1 MPVIRK
7 LVAVV
12 AADVVGYSRLMERDE
27 AGTHERLRTLR
38 AELIDP
44 KIAEHGGRIVHTSG
58 DGMLLEFPSATSAL
72 RCAVEIQREMGARNL
87 YVPPD
92 ERIDF
97 RVGINLG
104 DIIVEGDDIIGDGVN
119 VAARLEAL
127 AEPGGICVASAIRE
141 QVHEDLGVEFIDSG
155 EQHVKNISKPIRV
168 YRIALGK
175 GARPGA
181 DADAVAAA
189 PVSAAKRLRQ
199 SRVVVAVAVLTLL
212 GSSIWY
218 YTQRAEVSPPAA
230 ATASGP
236 PPRSLMV
243 VPLSAPADD
252 AALGALADS
261 LTADITRAHADSM
274 RDVKVVAPSLAA
286 AYKGRS
292 GDPQATARDANVRY
306 LVEGDVV
313 PAGDEIAV
321 TVRLVDGATAKQL
334 GSERRTVV
342 RSRLAQDQRLLL
354 ARVTSASLGMFWAA
368 ELRRAASESAPPMTA
383 RDLVDRANWLI
394 FSPDRAQQREAR
406 ELYDEA
412 LRRDPSL
419 VAALL
424 GRANWF
430 DAEIWIWTPFTAER
444 DPLLAAMDRDTIRAL
459 SLDDRDPDAWWVRA
473 AALENQWRYD
483 AAFEA
488 LDRAQA
494 LSPTQFRSRRAEL
507 LIVTGRSREALQVL
521 DERASIM
528 GTMDTSFHQ
537 LACDAHVHLGNYE
550 LAIGECERAAAG
562 DNGYQ
567 NWMRLTAAYAQTG
580 DMTKAAAAKAELLRS
595 MPTFT
600 ISRFEARQ
608 FSNNP
613 IWVKEVREHLIPGWR
628 KAGVP
633 E

>member
-1 MPVIRK
+1 
-7 LVAVV
+7 
-12 AADVVGYSRLMERDE
+12 
-27 AGTHERLRTLR
+27 
-38 AELIDP
+38 
-44 KIAEHGGRIVHTSG
+44 
-58 DGMLLEFPSATSAL
+58 
-72 RCAVEIQREMGARNL
+72 MGARNL

-127 AEPGGICVASAIRE
+127 AEPGGICVASAIWE

-181 DADAVAAA
+181 DAAAAA

-212 GSSIWY
+212 GSGIWY
-218 YTQRAEVSPPAA
+218 YTQRAAVSPPAA

-261 LTADITRAHADSM
+261 LTADITRAHADGM

-306 LVEGDVV
+306 LVEGEVV

-321 TVRLVDGATAKQL
+321 TVRLVDGATANQL

-354 ARVTSASLGMFWAA
+354 ARLTNASLMMFWTA
-368 ELRRAASESAPPMTA
+368 EMRRAASESAPPVTA
-383 RDLVDRANWLI
+383 RDLVDRANWLL
-394 FSPDRAQQREAR
+394 FSLDRAQQREAR

-412 LRRDPSL
+412 LRREPSL

-430 DAEIWIWTPFTAER
+430 DAELWIWTPFTAER

-459 SLDDRDPDAWWVRA
+459 TLDDRDPDAWLARA
-473 AALENQWRYD
+473 IALQNQWRYD

-488 LDRAQA
+488 LDRARS
-494 LSPTQFRSRRAEL
+494 LSPTQFFARRAEL
-507 LIVTGRSREALQVL
+507 LIVTGRSREALQVI
-521 DERASIM
+521 DERASM
-528 GTMDTSFHQ
+528 FGTMDTVFRG

-550 LAIGECERAAAG
+550 RALGECERAAAG
-562 DNGYQ
+562 DDGYQ
-567 NWMRLTAAYAQTG
+567 IWMRLTAAYAQTG
-580 DMTKAAAAKAELLRS
+580 DMTKAAAAKTELLRS

>member
-1 MPVIRK
+1 
-7 LVAVV
+7 
-12 AADVVGYSRLMERDE
+12 
-27 AGTHERLRTLR
+27 
-38 AELIDP
+38 
-44 KIAEHGGRIVHTSG
+44 
-58 DGMLLEFPSATSAL
+58 
-72 RCAVEIQREMGARNL
+72 MGARNL

-127 AEPGGICVASAIRE
+127 AEPGGICVASAIWE

-181 DADAVAAA
+181 DAAAA
-189 PVSAAKRLRQ
+189 GASLRCK
-199 SRVVVAVAVLTLL
+199 
-212 GSSIWY
+212 
-218 YTQRAEVSPPAA
+218 
-230 ATASGP
+230 ATASVSGGG
-236 PPRSLMV
+236 RGRC
-243 VPLSAPADD
+243 AD
-252 AALGALADS
+252 AARFRHLVL
-261 LTADITRAHADSM
+261 HAA
-274 RDVKVVAPSLAA
+274 RGGVAARRCDGLRSAA
-286 AYKGRS
+286 ALTYGRSAQRTGGRRGAGGSCRLAYCRHHARARRRHARCQGRRAEFGRCLKGRS

-306 LVEGDVV
+306 LVEGEVV

-321 TVRLVDGATAKQL
+321 TVRLVDGATANQL

-354 ARVTSASLGMFWAA
+354 ARLTNASLMMFWTA
-368 ELRRAASESAPPMTA
+368 EMRRAASESAPPVTA
-383 RDLVDRANWLI
+383 RDLVDRANWLL
-394 FSPDRAQQREAR
+394 FSLDRAQQREAR

-412 LRRDPSL
+412 LRREPSL

-430 DAEIWIWTPFTAER
+430 DAELWIWTPFTAER

-459 SLDDRDPDAWWVRA
+459 TLDDRDPDAWLARA
-473 AALENQWRYD
+473 IALQNQWRYD

-488 LDRAQA
+488 LDRARS
-494 LSPTQFRSRRAEL
+494 LSPTQFFARRAEL
-507 LIVTGRSREALQVL
+507 LIVTGRSREALQVI
-521 DERASIM
+521 DERASM
-528 GTMDTSFHQ
+528 FGTMDTVFRG

-550 LAIGECERAAAG
+550 RALGECERAAAG
-562 DNGYQ
+562 DDGYQ
-567 NWMRLTAAYAQTG
+567 IWMRLTAAYAQTG
-580 DMTKAAAAKAELLRS
+580 DMTKAAAAKTELLRS